1 MEFTTNNTRII
12 DFFKTNDTVN
22 IETFILKNIDF
33 YEYVLS
39 SINDN
44 NTSQILPY
52 ILSQSNLLTQ
62 LVEKTNK
69 MEQNIE
75 MVRDNKVS
83 LMNEVE
89 KLRNDNISNIK
100 DIQNMILQNNVDY
113 TNKTKELINDMEK
126 SIKSDNNYKEIINN
140 FDKRLIENNNY
151 LMTSTKETILTINSS
166 SNKDIQ
172 SLTKDI
178 EIMTNN
184 SFKEIKDQINLI
196 KEKSPKKFKIKAPNK
211 FSFIMGLI
219 TFIIVK
225 SIKIAVI

>member
-113 TNKTKELINDMEK
+113 TNKTKQSLSAHKKLHFNERKKLEENA
-126 SIKSDNNYKEIINN
+126 KEI
-140 FDKRLIENNNY
+140 
-151 LMTSTKETILTINSS
+151 
-166 SNKDIQ
+166 
-172 SLTKDI
+172 
-178 EIMTNN
+178 
-184 SFKEIKDQINLI
+184 
-196 KEKSPKKFKIKAPNK
+196 
-211 FSFIMGLI
+211 
-219 TFIIVK
+219 
-225 SIKIAVI
+225 